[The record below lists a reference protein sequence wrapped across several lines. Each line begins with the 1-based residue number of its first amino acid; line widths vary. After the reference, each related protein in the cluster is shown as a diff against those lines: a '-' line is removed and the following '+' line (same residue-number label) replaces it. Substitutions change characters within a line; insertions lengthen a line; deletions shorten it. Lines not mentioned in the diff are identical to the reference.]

1 MIGLQKKQRWQHTS
15 FCSWDPGFVIT
26 SLFGNNRT
34 LYISL
39 IYFLIKNRILYKLYI
54 LGYFSNHCM
63 WRNSEPT
70 QGLMSH
76 FQPMTETIVETLAGL
91 VVRQVLHHPPYLLA
105 ILPVWMRRVR
115 QYVVIELAVILTAA
129 VIVVVIVAQ
138 THHHCHHYYHH
149 KFTTTMSPW
158 PPESSASAW
167 SLCTVLV

>member
-34 LYISL
+34 FYISL

-105 ILPVWMRRVR
+105 ILPAL
-115 QYVVIELAVILTAA
+115 YSSSLIL
-129 VIVVVIVAQ
+129 
-138 THHHCHHYYHH
+138 
-149 KFTTTMSPW
+149 
-158 PPESSASAW
+158 
-167 SLCTVLV
+167 LVFLLPDANLHLDDFFLGEVHSNRYDLTIILQHTLFHR